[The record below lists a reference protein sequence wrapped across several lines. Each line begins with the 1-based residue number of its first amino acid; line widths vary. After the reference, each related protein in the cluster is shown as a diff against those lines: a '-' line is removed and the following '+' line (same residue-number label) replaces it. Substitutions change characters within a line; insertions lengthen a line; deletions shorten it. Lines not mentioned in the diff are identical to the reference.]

1 LKLPRCLLKSQ
12 LRVMYLC
19 YVWIRARTLIPCRF
33 ELQCGNTRVAMSLI
47 FGFAIA
53 EAYADNV
60 GQFPRPEKDLP
71 LSV

>member
-1 LKLPRCLLKSQ
+1 
-12 LRVMYLC
+12 MYLC

-33 ELQCGNTRVAMSLI
+33 KQQCGNTRVAMSLI
-47 FGFAIA
+47 IAII

>member
-1 LKLPRCLLKSQ
+1 
-12 LRVMYLC
+12 
-19 YVWIRARTLIPCRF
+19 
-33 ELQCGNTRVAMSLI
+33 MSLI
-47 FGFAIA
+47 IAII